1 MGFLSAFVEN
11 MFFQTDAQRYWQ
23 PEHYGLTGIPF
34 TAENTDGR
42 KLDAI
47 VLPAQPKDGKPLDKT
62 VIYCNPGV
70 FNREF
75 NLPQVAYLA
84 QKGFTVV
91 LFDYSGFGISSGKTT
106 IDGLLTDVET
116 VIEWLDRSDYA
127 RSQYVLLGQGVGCDA
142 ALQFAHAHPKRV
154 EKLILESAYA
164 NRRHWS
170 KERWGPVIG
179 DIAARVLKCKAVEP
193 EDVLAATKIP
203 TVLIFPEQDNFAR
216 KGQKKRLEAVAPK
229 STQIWSLPDARY
241 LGTFGGRPTV
251 WHDAVAS
258 FIAGSKDGKSGKT
271 GKGKKRQA
279 TV

>member
-11 MFFQTDAQRYWQ
+11 MFFQTDAQRYWK

-62 VIYCNPGV
+62 VIYCEPGV

-170 KERWGPVIG
+170 KERWGTC
-179 DIAARVLKCKAVEP
+179 DR
-193 EDVLAATKIP
+193 
-203 TVLIFPEQDNFAR
+203 
-216 KGQKKRLEAVAPK
+216 
-229 STQIWSLPDARY
+229 RY
-241 LGTFGGRPTV
+241 CRTGFKVQGR
-251 WHDAVAS
+251 
-258 FIAGSKDGKSGKT
+258 
-271 GKGKKRQA
+271 
-279 TV
+279 

>member
-47 VLPAQPKDGKPLDKT
+47 MLPAQPKDGKPLDKT
-62 VIYCNPGV
+62 VIYCEPGV

-116 VIEWLDRSDYA
+116 VIVQTMPAASMCFSA
-127 RSQYVLLGQGVGCDA
+127 RAWDA
-142 ALQFAHAHPKRV
+142 MPRCSLHTRIQSAL
-154 EKLILESAYA
+154 
-164 NRRHWS
+164 
-170 KERWGPVIG
+170 
-179 DIAARVLKCKAVEP
+179 
-193 EDVLAATKIP
+193 
-203 TVLIFPEQDNFAR
+203 
-216 KGQKKRLEAVAPK
+216 K
-229 STQIWSLPDARY
+229 S
-241 LGTFGGRPTV
+241 
-251 WHDAVAS
+251 
-258 FIAGSKDGKSGKT
+258 
-271 GKGKKRQA
+271 
-279 TV
+279 

>member
-62 VIYCNPGV
+62 VIYCEPGV

-170 KERWGPVIG
+170 KERRGPVIG

>member
-47 VLPAQPKDGKPLDKT
+47 MLPAQPKDGKPLDKT
-62 VIYCNPGV
+62 VIYCEPGV

-127 RSQYVLLGQGVGCDA
+127 RSQSVNV
-142 ALQFAHAHPKRV
+142 K
-154 EKLILESAYA
+154 
-164 NRRHWS
+164 
-170 KERWGPVIG
+170 
-179 DIAARVLKCKAVEP
+179 
-193 EDVLAATKIP
+193 
-203 TVLIFPEQDNFAR
+203 
-216 KGQKKRLEAVAPK
+216 
-229 STQIWSLPDARY
+229 
-241 LGTFGGRPTV
+241 
-251 WHDAVAS
+251 
-258 FIAGSKDGKSGKT
+258 
-271 GKGKKRQA
+271 
-279 TV
+279 